1 MSASCPGNAVCIPG
15 IGRPPERCVGV
26 GIGQMLKGL
35 LGGLALSVLTAAA
48 GHAPSVKVA
57 IIATLSGPQAALGEQ
72 LRDGFALAGEP
83 LGGTLGGPKPEITLL
98 EDGPKPGPAGA
109 QDPRPPET

>member
-15 IGRPPERCVGV
+15 IGMPPERCVGV

-48 GHAPSVKVA
+48 AHAQSVKVA

-72 LRDGFALAGEP
+72 LRDAFALAVEQ
-83 LGGTLGGPKPEITLL
+83 LGGTRGGLKPEIAIL
-98 EDGPKPGPAGA
+98 D
-109 QDPRPPET
+109 